1 MSFNFSQPLSRAE
14 EFGRDFSKFDSEFD
28 SELPGYEGDRART
41 VTNRPR
47 QRFPSSNG
55 LARARSIRGTLPA
68 PYPSERIRNKYSI
81 PSQKFARE
89 EQFQQT
95 VDGFKLKEKL
105 ESLEAKLTRKM
116 AMFVEFAIQEMET
129 LKPPVTGHEK
139 QLELIRGLQQ
149 KLQPDQVTSN
159 LYIDQKYKEM
169 DNLDKLVNK
178 YKSDITT
185 KQEDIKQRVTNAMS
199 EFKFNSEIEP

>member
-1 MSFNFSQPLSRAE
+1 
-14 EFGRDFSKFDSEFD
+14 
-28 SELPGYEGDRART
+28 
-41 VTNRPR
+41 
-47 QRFPSSNG
+47 
-55 LARARSIRGTLPA
+55 
-68 PYPSERIRNKYSI
+68 
-81 PSQKFARE
+81 
-89 EQFQQT
+89 
-95 VDGFKLKEKL
+95 
-105 ESLEAKLTRKM
+105 
-116 AMFVEFAIQEMET
+116 MFVEFAIQEMET

-199 EFKFNSEIEP
+199 DFKFNSEIEP